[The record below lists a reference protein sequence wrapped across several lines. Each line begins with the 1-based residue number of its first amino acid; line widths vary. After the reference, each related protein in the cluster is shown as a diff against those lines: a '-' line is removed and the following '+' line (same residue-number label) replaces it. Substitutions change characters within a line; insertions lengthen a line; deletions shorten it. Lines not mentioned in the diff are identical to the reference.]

1 MVILVSQNS
10 TLIKKL
16 LSCVEEKM
24 KKNYIFWFLR
34 MVKTISVFQSNQLLE
49 PLYSICVKITDPKLN
64 LWQTKKLHQK

>member
-64 LWQTKKLHQK
+64 